1 MPHAVL
7 EPEPGSVVDAFT
19 HEIAP
24 AVEIES
30 GGRLTVRTLDA
41 NGNLEPW
48 RALDQEP
55 HQLFP
60 DGRGHCLAGPIAVA
74 GAEPGQFLAV
84 ELHTLTPATDGFTIA
99 GTHDNWLNRR
109 LGVHD
114 EKPGFLSWQID
125 TTASTATNQ
134 HGMAVPIAPFLGV
147 IGTAPGEPGEHSTI
161 PPRTRAGGNID
172 CRDLTAGATLY
183 LPVNVP
189 GGYLFVGDGH
199 AAQGHG
205 EVGGTAI
212 ECGMTT
218 ELTVSIVDEPAVDAA
233 HAVAPDGRITIGF
246 SDDLNAAAGDALA
259 SMLTWMQQLLGMSR
273 PEALALA
280 GVTVDLH
287 ITQIANRTWGVHA
300 VLPYSVAP

>member
-1 MPHAVL
+1 VRHSVL
-7 EPEPGSVVDAFT
+7 DPEPGSVVDAFT

-24 AVEIES
+24 ALEVEPGE
-30 GGRLTVRTLDA
+30 RLIVRTLDA

-48 RALDQEP
+48 RTLNQER

-74 GAEPGQFLAV
+74 GAMPGQFLAV
-84 ELHTLTPATDGFTIA
+84 ELHALTPAADGFTIA
-99 GTHDNWLNRR
+99 GAHDNWLNRR
-109 LGVHD
+109 LAVHD
-114 EKPGFLSWQID
+114 EEPGFLSWQID
-125 TTASTATNQ
+125 TNTATATNQ
-134 HGMAVPIAPFLGV
+134 HGMAVPIAAFLGV
-147 IGTAPGEPGEHSTI
+147 VGTAPSEPGEHSTI

-172 CRDLTAGATLY
+172 CRDLVAGTTLY

-189 GGYLFVGDGH
+189 GGYLFLGDGH

-218 ELTVSIVDEPAVDAA
+218 ELTIAVVDEPAVDAV
-233 HAVAPDGRITIGF
+233 HAVAPGGRITFGF

-259 SMLTWMQQLLGMSR
+259 GMLTWMQQLLGMSR

-280 GVTVDLH
+280 GVAVDLH
-287 ITQIANRTWGVHA
+287 VTQIANRTWGVHA
-300 VLPYSVAP
+300 ILPYTVAP